1 MSLVKRIRI
10 CLACLGAVA
19 ALLGVLGL
27 PSTAQHDTIV
37 RPQVIIEDFRAVVQG
52 ASVIKQVSTRFSYP
66 EVRMLDAYLRVEI
79 KGAAGEKKLSA
90 FITVSEDGRIFS
102 KRKEKF
108 KFASGRYEITIP
120 ELLDLKQVFGD
131 HRMKLHCEL
140 ALEGADGEVLRDS
153 LFEVQGR
160 PLPRVEI
167 LDYRW
172 YPERT
177 ERSGSLGPGDTV
189 QYEVAFTLADADEAL
204 VRLRVLG
211 EMDEEEDFTVDP
223 LADRQEYD
231 AFWDEVRGPRRDGIY
246 LLTFRC
252 NLPSYFC
259 EPGARYHDFTLHVV
273 FFAEDEVLHHL
284 VMSGSLYD
292 YEPWIEREV
301 DEEVF
306 RAIRVERSHRW
317 RIIPISRNRGP
328 VTKETS
334 DG

>member
-1 MSLVKRIRI
+1 MSLVKRFF
-10 CLACLGAVA
+10 ACVAFVGTAA
-19 ALLGVLGL
+19 ALTCVLSA
-27 PSTAQHDTIV
+27 PSPAQQDTIV
-37 RPQVIIEDFRAVVQG
+37 RPQVVIEDFRAVAQD
-52 ASVIKQVSTRFSYP
+52 ASVIKQVSTRFTYP
-66 EVRMLDAYLRVEI
+66 DVRMLDAYLRVEI

-102 KRKEKF
+102 KHKEKF

-153 LFEVQGR
+153 SFEVQGR

-189 QYEVAFTLADADEAL
+189 EYEVAFTLADADDAL

-211 EMDEEEDFTVDP
+211 EMDEEDDFTVDP
-223 LADRQEYD
+223 LADNQEYD
-231 AFWDEVRGPRRDGIY
+231 AYWDEARGPRRDGTY

-252 NLPSYFC
+252 TLPSYFY

-273 FFAEDEVLHHL
+273 FFAEDEVLQHL
-284 VMSGSLYD
+284 AIPGSLYD

-317 RIIPISRNRGP
+317 RIAPLSRNRGP